1 MAITKNIIFPVTIK
15 DTTNIIM
22 SKKRLRIVT
31 LIVATRNMPNKP
43 LPIDTAFLFVVRIKI
58 PAIGI
63 ASTPNKILIL
73 ATTTLNAYLA
83 RQYAIRP
90 NAAINNNILTIP
102 NPIDG
107 LAKDNIILVILDFT
121 SSFPLLYN
129 TCK

>member
-1 MAITKNIIFPVTIK
+1 M
-15 DTTNIIM
+15 
-22 SKKRLRIVT
+22 VT
-31 LIVATRNMPNKP
+31 LIVATRNIPSKP

-63 ASTPNKILIL
+63 ASTPNKILIF
-73 ATTTLNAYLA
+73 AIATLNAYLA

-90 NAAINNNILTIP
+90 NVAINSSILTMP

-107 LAKDNIILVILDFT
+107 LAKDNIILVMLDFT
-121 SSFPLLYN
+121 SSFPLLYS